1 MLATAFHLF
10 LAAAAAAAPATNAV
24 QVQVTVPARCIA
36 VYQGSAEGSHLLVS
50 ADALDKLARSDAD
63 GLPLDARMTRIMGLR
78 AKALVEITRI
88 AQRDARGCQPLSLT
102 EAGDAGLAL
111 IPLIEA
117 GRVAVWSDLRHALV
131 PVIRTEQGAC
141 SLDAPVGGFSA
152 TIVGEPKAFLVLM
165 TCIV

>member
-1 MLATAFHLF
+1 MFATVLNAL
-10 LAAAAAAAPATNAV
+10 LAAAAATAPATTAV
-24 QVQVTVPARCIA
+24 QVQAVMPVRCIA

-63 GLPLDARMTRIMGLR
+63 GLPLDARMTRIMGMR
-78 AKALVEITRI
+78 AKALLEKTRN

-102 EAGDAGLAL
+102 DAGDAGLAL

-117 GRVAVWSDLRHALV
+117 GRVAVWSDVRHALV